1 MKRLITF
8 LMLGAL
14 CVAAA
19 ASAAKPPPKSQIL
32 AAKNAAWACKALRTT
47 MGTQAFLNAYGG
59 NHARGAG
66 AMRNAFGKCVSQK
79 AHALRSAGLFEAAN
93 GTLTIAA
100 AVGTHQAATLS
111 ATIAGVRPI
120 ATGSLTGAFS
130 VDLGLKVTKNGVTCA
145 PATGTLTLTQT
156 SPAGTLQK
164 TLTSATFCTG
174 PAGAALVGKYS
185 LTGTGAF
192 AGKTGTGNEVILA
205 PTTGPAHSVEWG
217 SIS

>member
-19 ASAAKPPPKSQIL
+19 ASAAKPPPKTQVL

-79 AHALRSAGLFEAAN
+79 SHEADGN
-93 GTLTIAA
+93 GNGGGNGNGNGEGNGNGGG
-100 AVGTHQAATLS
+100 GT
-111 ATIAGVRPI
+111 
-120 ATGSLTGAFS
+120 
-130 VDLGLKVTKNGVTCA
+130 
-145 PATGTLTLTQT
+145 T
-156 SPAGTLQK
+156 S
-164 TLTSATFCTG
+164 
-174 PAGAALVGKYS
+174 
-185 LTGTGAF
+185 
-192 AGKTGTGNEVILA
+192 
-205 PTTGPAHSVEWG
+205 
-217 SIS
+217 